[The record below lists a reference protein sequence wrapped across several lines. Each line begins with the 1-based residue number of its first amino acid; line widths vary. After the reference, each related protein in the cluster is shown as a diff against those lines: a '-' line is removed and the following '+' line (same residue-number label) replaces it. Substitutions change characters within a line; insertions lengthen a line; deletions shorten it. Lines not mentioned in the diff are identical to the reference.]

1 MLRKLLI
8 PLILPI
14 VAATGCCQTLER
26 IEVWKQQTFFSPPAA
41 LRATT
46 TDPCAPAASNC
57 TAPCGTQPA
66 ATPYYSQ
73 TTTTQKPLESTTEY
87 ATGETVISDEAVPAQ
102 SAPSLGPAGSPE
114 VIDGV
119 LEQP

>member
-8 PLILPI
+8 VSILPI
-14 VAATGCCQTLER
+14 TSAVGCQTLER
-26 IEVWKQQTFFSPPAA
+26 AEVWKQQTFYSPSPA
-41 LRATT
+41 LKVVTG
-46 TDPCAPAASNC
+46 DPCAPAANC
-57 TAPCGTQPA
+57 AAPCPPQPA

-73 TTTTQKPLESTTEY
+73 PTMTQKPVESTTEY
-87 ATGETVISDEAVPAQ
+87 STGETVISDQAVPAP

-114 VIDGV
+114 VINGV